1 MSGMAEAEI
10 ISFAERLKARREEL
24 GLSQA
29 QAARELDV
37 ARTAYRLWEMEAAKP
52 QPDRWRLISRW
63 LGVSVTT
70 MLLTDDLDTEP
81 LAAARASD
89 AFERAGLAWENPPTS
104 PVDFFAAAHQLIQE
118 GAEDGFLSTD
128 HAQDLTSTF
137 KRIQLEQA
145 GVASEALEPARL
157 YKEFKADT
165 HAPRA
170 AREALAFVAS
180 DLPTSV
186 HTVAQLLVSE
196 LVTNSVRYGPKRNGK
211 VGVLVDVAR
220 ERLRVEVT
228 DTAKA
233 VPEPIAP
240 SESGGYGLLLV
251 DRLASRW
258 STEQAKRGNVTWF
271 ELDLVPPGAKPD
283 RDRPSGT
290 AV

>member
-1 MSGMAEAEI
+1 MAEAEI
-10 ISFAERLKARREEL
+10 VSFAERLKARRQEL

-70 MLLTDDLDTEP
+70 MLLADELDHEP
-81 LAAARASD
+81 GTAALVPA
-89 AFERAGLAWENPPTS
+89 AFDGPALEDRPTS
-104 PVDFFAAAHQLIQE
+104 PAAFFQAAQELIQDGVE
-118 GAEDGFLSTD
+118 KGFLATEYAD
-128 HAQDLTSTF
+128 ELTST
-137 KRIQLEQA
+137 LERAQQEQ
-145 GVASEALEPARL
+145 GGEASEAWEPARL

-211 VGVLVDVAR
+211 VGVLIDVAR

>member
-118 GAEDGFLSTD
+118 GAENGFLSTD

-157 YKEFKADT
+157 YKELKADT
-165 HAPRA
+165 HAPSA

-180 DLPTSV
+180 DLPTDSLA
-186 HTVAQLLVSE
+186 TGQLLVNE
-196 LVTNSVRYGPKRNGK
+196 LVTNSVRHGQRDGK
-211 VGVLVDVAR
+211 IGLLIDVAR

-228 DTAKA
+228 DTAKEA
-233 VPEPIAP
+233 PKLTPP
-240 SESGGYGLLLV
+240 SETGGYGLALV
-251 DRLASRW
+251 DQLANRW
-258 STEQAKRGNVTWF
+258 NTERAKGGNLTWF
-271 ELDLVPPGAKPD
+271 ELDLAHPGAKPG
-283 RDRPSGT
+283 RS
-290 AV
+290 

>member
-1 MSGMAEAEI
+1 MAEAEI
-10 ISFAERLKARREEL
+10 VSFAERLKARRQEL

-70 MLLTDDLDTEP
+70 MLLADELDHEP
-81 LAAARASD
+81 GTAAPVPA
-89 AFERAGLAWENPPTS
+89 AFAGLALEDRPTS
-104 PVDFFAAAHQLIQE
+104 PAAFFQAAQELIQDGVE
-118 GAEDGFLSTD
+118 KGFLSTE
-128 HAQDLTSTF
+128 HADELTST
-137 KRIQLEQA
+137 LEQA
-145 GVASEALEPARL
+145 QQEQGGDASEAWEPARL

-196 LVTNSVRYGPKRNGK
+196 LVTNSVRYGPERNGK

-233 VPEPIAP
+233 APEPIAP
-240 SESGGYGLLLV
+240 SESGGYGLVLV
-251 DRLASRW
+251 VRLASRW
-258 STEQAKRGNVTWF
+258 STERDKRGNVTWF